1 MAAIS
6 AYAPGKIILLGEHA
20 VVYGRKA
27 IAIPVHQVQARAA
40 VFPLI
45 KDPAGTIRIS
55 SPAIHLDTDM
65 SALPKDHPIRRAI
78 ELTLAE
84 LEIKRVPAL
93 QVRISSTIPIAGGM
107 GSGAAVSV
115 VVIRAVSAF
124 LGKSIRNEA
133 VSDIAFEVEKIHHG
147 NPSGIDNTVIAFA
160 RPVLYQKGQPIQPF
174 EVGKKL
180 TFLIAGTGIRASTAD
195 VLQSVRQSWN
205 DKKEYYEDLFDRID
219 GLVEQALDSL
229 TVGEEE
235 FIGRWMTENHLLL
248 QQMGVSCPELDN
260 LVDAACT
267 FGAFGA
273 KLSGAGIGG
282 NMIAL
287 VPEEKAVPLAEKL
300 KQAGAVQT
308 IITHLEASPCN
319 S

>member
-40 VFPLI
+40 IFPLI
-45 KDPAGTIRIS
+45 KDPPGTIRLF

-65 SALPKDHPIRRAI
+65 VALPENHPIRRVI
-78 ELTLAE
+78 ELTLLE
-84 LEIKRVPAL
+84 LGIKRVPAL
-93 QVRISSTIPIAGGM
+93 QVRISSTIPVAGGM

-115 VVIRAVSAF
+115 AVIRAVSNF
-124 LGKSIRNEA
+124 LGKSIQNEA
-133 VSDIAFEVEKIHHG
+133 VSTIAFEVEKIHHG
-147 NPSGIDNTVIAFA
+147 TPSGIDNTVIAFA

-195 VLQSVRQSWN
+195 VLQFVRDRRSEN
-205 DKKEYYEDLFDRID
+205 KGTYENLFDQINI
-219 GLVEQALDSL
+219 LVGQALDSL
-229 TVGEEE
+229 TVGDEE
-235 FIGRWMTENHLLL
+235 FIGRWMTENHALL
-248 QQMGVSCPELDN
+248 QQMGVSCPELDK
-260 LVDAACT
+260 LVDTACT
-267 FGAFGA
+267 YGAYGA
-273 KLSGAGIGG
+273 KLSGAGKGG

-287 VPEEKAVPLAEKL
+287 VSEEKAIALAEKL
-300 KQAGAVQT
+300 KLTGAVQT
-308 IITHLEASPCN
+308 ILTHLEASPCN